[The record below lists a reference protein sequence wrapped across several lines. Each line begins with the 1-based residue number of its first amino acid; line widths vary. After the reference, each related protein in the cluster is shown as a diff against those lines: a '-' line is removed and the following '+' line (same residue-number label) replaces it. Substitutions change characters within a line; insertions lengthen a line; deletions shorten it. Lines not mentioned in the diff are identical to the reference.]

1 MGGRV
6 SRMMDTGLE
15 FIVSS
20 GACWKSYLGVR
31 GAGVNAHKENTSSH
45 EHTCPVSLV
54 DPHRHRHCSAAYRAV
69 ALRKPLAARPAHALV
84 ATRDEDMRLGLVQA
98 HDARLAV
105 GIVHRISRCPL
116 LGDLVD

>member
-1 MGGRV
+1 MLLKLHIFDFAIYFSTIHHSHAV
-6 SRMMDTGLE
+6 CL
-15 FIVSS
+15 SS
-20 GACWKSYLGVR
+20 
-31 GAGVNAHKENTSSH
+31 VNAHRESTSSH

-84 ATRDEDMRLGLVQA
+84 ATRDEDMSLGLVQA